1 MLQRSKIIFIAG
13 LPCGPQFSQRQTSP
27 DRGLESTTASGER
40 MIFDTHI
47 TDDTDA
53 LRDTVKRMCDAELA
67 PRAAAIDHDNQ
78 FPMDMWRKFGDLGLL
93 GISIPEEFGGTGMG
107 YLAHSVA
114 MEEVSRAS
122 GAVGLAY
129 GAHSNLCVNNLYLN
143 GNDAQRKKYL
153 PKLCSGEHVGALA
166 MSEPGAGSDV
176 VGSMACRAE
185 KKGDRYIANGN
196 KMWITNGPHADT
208 LIVYMRTA
216 PKEMGSKA
224 MTAFIV
230 EKGMKGFRTAQKLDK
245 LGMRGSDTCELVF
258 EDCEIPEEN
267 ILGNINGGVKVL
279 MAGLDTERTVLSA
292 GPIGIMQAAMDIV
305 LPYVHE
311 RKQFGA
317 EIGTFGLMQGKLADM
332 YVALQSSRA
341 FTYRVAEMLDQ
352 GRGRAAR
359 KDAAAC
365 ILYASECA
373 VKVALEAIQ
382 TLGGNGYINEYPAG
396 RLLRDAK
403 LYDIGAGTNEI
414 RRMLIGRELFG
425 ESA

>member
-1 MLQRSKIIFIAG
+1 ML
-13 LPCGPQFSQRQTSP
+13 
-27 DRGLESTTASGER
+27 
-40 MIFDTHI
+40 FDTHVS
-47 TDDTDA
+47 DDTDA
-53 LRDTVKRMCDAELA
+53 LRDSVKRLCDAELA
-67 PRAAAIDHDNQ
+67 PRAAQIDIDNH
-78 FPMDMWRKFGDLGLL
+78 FPMDMWKKLGDLGLL
-93 GISIPEEFGGTGMG
+93 GISVSEDFGGTGMG
-107 YLAHSVA
+107 YLAHTVA

-122 GAVGLAY
+122 ASVGLAY

-143 GNDAQRKKYL
+143 GSDAQRKKYL

-224 MTAFIV
+224 MTAFII
-230 EKGMKGFRTAQKLDK
+230 EKGFKGFRTAQKLDK

-267 ILGNINGGVKVL
+267 ILGTVNNGVKVL
-279 MAGLDTERTVLSA
+279 MAGLDTERTVLSG
-292 GPIGIMQAAMDIV
+292 GPIGIMQSAMDLV
-305 LPYVHE
+305 LPYMHE
-311 RKQFGA
+311 RKQFGEA
-317 EIGTFGLMQGKLADM
+317 IGTFGLMQGKMADM

-341 FTYRVAEMLDQ
+341 FTYRVAQMLDQ

-365 ILYASECA
+365 ILYASESA
-373 VKVALEAIQ
+373 VKVSLEAIQ
-382 TLGGNGYINEYPAG
+382 ALGGNGYINEYAAG

>member
-1 MLQRSKIIFIAG
+1 
-13 LPCGPQFSQRQTSP
+13 
-27 DRGLESTTASGER
+27 

-47 TDDTDA
+47 SDDTDA
-53 LRDTVKRMCDAELA
+53 LRDTVRRLCDDELA
-67 PRAAAIDHDNQ
+67 PRAAQIDHDNA
-78 FPMDMWRKFGDLGLL
+78 FPMDMWRKLGDLGLL
-93 GISIPEEFGGTGMG
+93 GITVPEEFGGTGMG
-107 YLAHSVA
+107 YLAHIIA
-114 MEEVSRAS
+114 MEEVSRGSAS
-122 GAVGLAY
+122 VGLAY

-143 GNDAQRKKYL
+143 GNDAQRRKYL
-153 PKLCSGEHVGALA
+153 PKLCTGEFVGALA

-185 KKGDRYIANGN
+185 KKGDRWIANGN
-196 KMWITNGPHADT
+196 KMWITNGPHADV

-224 MTAFIV
+224 MTAFII
-230 EKGMKGFRTAQKLDK
+230 EKGFKGFRTAQKLDK
-245 LGMRGSDTCELVF
+245 FGMRGSDTCELVF

-267 ILGNINGGVKVL
+267 ILGEVNLGSRVL
-279 MAGLDTERTVLSA
+279 MKGLDTERTVLSG
-292 GPIGIMQAAMDIV
+292 GPIGIMQAAMDYV

-311 RKQFGA
+311 RKQFGQP
-317 EIGTFGLMQGKLADM
+317 IGTFELMQGKIADM

-341 FTYRVAEMLDQ
+341 FSYRVAQMLDT

-359 KDAAAC
+359 KDASAC
-365 ILYASECA
+365 ILYASESA

-382 TLGGNGYINEYPAG
+382 CLGGNGYINEYPTG

-414 RRMLIGRELFG
+414 RRMLIGRELFE

>member
-1 MLQRSKIIFIAG
+1 
-13 LPCGPQFSQRQTSP
+13 
-27 DRGLESTTASGER
+27 

-47 TDDTDA
+47 SDDTDA
-53 LRDTVKRMCDAELA
+53 LRDTVKRLCDDELA
-67 PRAAAIDHDNQ
+67 PRAAQIDHDNA
-78 FPMDMWRKFGDLGLL
+78 FPMDMWKKFGDMGLL
-93 GISIPEEFGGTGMG
+93 GVSIPEEFGGTGMG
-107 YLAHSVA
+107 YVAHTVA
-114 MEEVSRAS
+114 MEEISRAS
-122 GAVGLAY
+122 GSVGLAY

-143 GNDAQRKKYL
+143 GTDAQR
-153 PKLCSGEHVGALA
+153 
-166 MSEPGAGSDV
+166 
-176 VGSMACRAE
+176 GSMACRAE
-185 KKGDRYIANGN
+185 KKGDRWIANGN

-230 EKGMKGFRTAQKLDK
+230 ERGFKGFRTAQKLDK

-258 EDCEIPEEN
+258 EDCEIPDEN
-267 ILGNINGGVKVL
+267 VLGQFNGGTTVL
-279 MAGLDTERTVLSA
+279 MKGLDTERTVLSA
-292 GPIGIMQAAMDIV
+292 GPIGIMQAAMDVV
-305 LPYVHE
+305 LPYIHE

-317 EIGTFGLMQGKLADM
+317 AIGTFGLMQGKVADM
-332 YVALQSSRA
+332 YVALQTSRA
-341 FTYRVAEMLDQ
+341 FTYKVANMLDQ

-365 ILYASECA
+365 ILYASESA
-373 VKVALEAIQ
+373 VRVTLEAIQ
-382 TLGGNGYINEYPAG
+382 CLGGNGYINEYPTG
-396 RLLRDAK
+396 RLFRDAK

>member
-1 MLQRSKIIFIAG
+1 
-13 LPCGPQFSQRQTSP
+13 
-27 DRGLESTTASGER
+27 

-47 TDDTDA
+47 SDDTDA
-53 LRDTVKRMCDAELA
+53 LRDTVKRLCDDALA
-67 PRAAAIDHDNQ
+67 PRAAQIDHDNT
-78 FPMDMWRKFGDLGLL
+78 FPMDMWRKFGDMGLL
-93 GISIPEEFGGTGMG
+93 GVSIPEEFGGTGMG
-107 YLAHSVA
+107 YVAHTVA
-114 MEEVSRAS
+114 MEEISRAS
-122 GAVGLAY
+122 GSVGLAY

-143 GNDAQRKKYL
+143 GTDAQRAKYL
-153 PKLCSGEHVGALA
+153 PTLCSGEHVGALA

-185 KKGDRYIANGN
+185 KKGDHWIANGN

-216 PKEMGSKA
+216 PREMGSKA

-230 EKGMKGFRTAQKLDK
+230 ERGFKGFRTAQKLDK

-258 EDCEIPEEN
+258 EDCEIPDEN
-267 ILGNINGGVKVL
+267 VLGQVNGGTTVL
-279 MAGLDTERTVLSA
+279 MKGLDTERTVLSA
-292 GPIGIMQAAMDIV
+292 GPIGIMQAAMDVV
-305 LPYVHE
+305 LPYIHE

-317 EIGTFGLMQGKLADM
+317 AIGTFGLMQGKVADM
-332 YVALQSSRA
+332 YVALQTSRA
-341 FTYRVAEMLDQ
+341 FTYKVANMLDQ

-365 ILYASECA
+365 ILYASESA
-373 VKVALEAIQ
+373 VRVTLEAIQ
-382 TLGGNGYINEYPAG
+382 CLGGNGYINEYPTG
-396 RLLRDAK
+396 RLFRDAK

-425 ESA
+425 EST